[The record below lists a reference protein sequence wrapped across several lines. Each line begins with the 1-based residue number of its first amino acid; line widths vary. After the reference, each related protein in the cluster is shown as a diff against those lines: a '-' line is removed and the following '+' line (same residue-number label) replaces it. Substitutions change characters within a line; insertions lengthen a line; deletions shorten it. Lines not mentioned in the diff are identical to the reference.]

1 MPLSANACELQ
12 QMKRVLPVVLVLL
25 ASATVLNAQKPRQPP
40 SSRPAVGA
48 PAGTATPRGAAASER
63 TVPFKP
69 GETLT
74 YDVSW
79 SNFLTAGTATVSVV
93 EKKPSF
99 GSVAYYITAEG
110 RPTPLLS
117 RLYSLY
123 YKIDTLVDVY
133 TLLPQRGSA
142 YSEENG
148 RRRMKVTR
156 FNQAARTADYEVQ
169 TATVSRRGMSL
180 PAFTQDALSALFVLR
195 ALGLKQ
201 GEKMTIPVAD
211 GGTIYRAAISVGAP
225 EAVTTG
231 VGSMTALRIT
241 PTITDERGRLV
252 GRNLAIWV
260 STDARRLPVKLR
272 ADLTVGSFN
281 LVLKS
286 ASGS

>member
-1 MPLSANACELQ
+1 
-12 QMKRVLPVVLVLL
+12 MKRALPVVLALLTSAAVL
-25 ASATVLNAQKPRQPP
+25 SAQKPRQP
-40 SSRPAVGA
+40 SSARPAVGA
-48 PAGTATPRGAAASER
+48 PAGKATSRGAAASER
-63 TVPFKP
+63 AVPFKP

-110 RPTPLLS
+110 RPTAFVS

-133 TLLPQRGSA
+133 TLLPQRGST

-148 RRRMKVTR
+148 RKRMKITR

-169 TATVSRRGMSL
+169 TATVSSRGLSL
-180 PAFTQDALSALFVLR
+180 PAYTQDALSALFVLR
-195 ALGLKQ
+195 ALGLRQ
-201 GEKMTIPVAD
+201 GEKMTIPIAD
-211 GGTIYRAAISVGAP
+211 GGSIYRAAVSVGAP
-225 EAVTTG
+225 EAVKTG
-231 VGSMTALRIT
+231 IGSLTALRIT
-241 PTITDERGRLV
+241 PTITDAQGRPV
-252 GRNLAIWV
+252 GRNLALWV

-272 ADLTVGSFN
+272 ADLSVGSFN

-286 ASGS
+286 ASGP